1 MMMINTYDKSLAEVY
16 KVIDNLEYKE
26 YNKIPKKFLNLLYK
40 NMDKDYYL
48 KTVIDEEFID
58 NKMSESAK
66 EILALVY
73 RDYLVTSEEREQ
85 LLKEESEEEKRIQQ
99 ELREKYNP
107 DNIFKKNKKENNN
120 YDVDTSLIKIEELK
134 WYKKFINKILSLLK
148 K

>member
-1 MMMINTYDKSLAEVY
+1 MENTYDKSLAEVY
-16 KVIDNLEYKE
+16 KVIDKLEYTE

-48 KTVIDEEFID
+48 RTVIDEEFID

-73 RDYLVTSEEREQ
+73 RDYLVTPEEREQ
-85 LLKEESEEEKRIQQ
+85 LLKEESEEEERIQQ

-120 YDVDTSLIKIEELK
+120 YDVNTSLIKIEELK
-134 WYKKFINKILSLLK
+134 WYKKFINKILSLFK